1 MFILKHVKTRM
12 CPNTLTQDIDTPF
25 VQGEQFKNTMWLST
39 GICKIFITHLFPGP
53 SFKIEKNVYNGYLLY
68 MQKYKHQS
76 YIHFCSLA
84 FVF

>member
-53 SFKIEKNVYNGYLLY
+53 SFKIEK
-68 MQKYKHQS
+68 M
-76 YIHFCSLA
+76 YITATYFICKNIYIKVISIS
-84 FVF
+84 VV